1 MATKTNR
8 SNILLNVDVCTNGD
22 EADGDE
28 ANGVSGGEGLPR
40 GVYFEDRGGREEAKG
55 ETLNF

>member
-8 SNILLNVDVCTNGD
+8 SNILLNVDVCTN
-22 EADGDE
+22 GDE

-40 GVYFEDRGGREEAKG
+40 GVYFEDRGGS
-55 ETLNF
+55 